1 VDKYFISHSAADFET
16 VRPLVQLLEDG
27 MGLDA
32 DNIVCSSLPGYGFDP
47 GSPFRDEIRDS
58 IASSKVVVTVISSA
72 FLGSPYCMAEVGV
85 AWSIGRAVLPLLVPG
100 VHPEDV
106 RGPLQGLSLGRLGD
120 ARWLDQLWEKWR
132 PEANGANFLRWQTR
146 RDQFLQRLE
155 SLNQGVKDIRPRGF
169 WDGSIV
175 DGSLSIAEELPS
187 FGLRRQVLR
196 AIENGHPL
204 PPHLFYVTDQGLENW
219 LALIDDPRFSAFQ
232 DSMELVADYGVELA
246 KEISR
251 SVRSQDLDIVSL
263 GPGDGRKDVPLVQS
277 IVRESAARGGVVF
290 FYPYD
295 INPNMVAKTMARVSR
310 DPVLRTDLGQVKSVV
325 AHFDFLAN
333 FKEVY
338 QYRKGPNLLMLLGNM
353 LGNFSDDYRFL
364 NFLYSRAMEAED
376 LLLLEVR
383 LRPDPSEDPVPGLVG
398 EAWTTSRRFDYS
410 PLELL
415 GVPYDEQLMT
425 YSVEADRG
433 TIRGSDTIVG
443 RYRRAQVDGRTFQDV
458 DLSFVHRYDE
468 KRLQEAIERV
478 GFSVRRTWTT
488 RRRSSIWLL
497 LQKGDQS

>member
-1 VDKYFISHSAADFET
+1 MDKYFISHSAADCAT

-32 DNIVCSSLPGYGFDP
+32 SNIVCSSLPGYGFDL
-47 GSPFRDEIRDS
+47 GSPFREEIRSS
-58 IASSKVVVTVISSA
+58 IKSAKVVVTVISSA
-72 FLGSPYCMAEVGV
+72 FLGSPFCMAEVGV

-106 RGPLQGLSLGRLGD
+106 RGPLQGLTLGQLGD

-132 PEANGANFLRWQTR
+132 PEANGGNIVRWQTR
-146 RDQFLQRLE
+146 RDQFLERLA
-155 SLNQGVKDIRPRGF
+155 SLSQGVQDVRPRGF
-169 WDGSIV
+169 WDGRIV
-175 DGSLSIAEELPS
+175 DGSLSVAEELPS

-196 AIENGHPL
+196 AMENGRPL

-219 LALIDDPRFSAFQ
+219 LALVDDPRYAAFQ
-232 DSMELVADYGVELA
+232 DSMELVAESSVEIA
-246 KEISR
+246 EEISR
-251 SVRSQDLDIVSL
+251 SVRAQDLDIVSL

-277 IVRESAARGGVVF
+277 IVKQSAARGGVVF

-353 LGNFSDDYRFL
+353 LGNFSDDYGFL
-364 NFLYSRAMEAED
+364 SFLFSRAMEAED

-383 LRPDPSEDPVPGLVG
+383 LRPDASEDPVPSLAR
-398 EAWTTSRRFDYS
+398 ETWSSTRRFDYS

-415 GVPYDEQLMT
+415 GVPYDEQLLT
-425 YSVEADRG
+425 YSVEPDRG
-433 TIRGSDTIVG
+433 TIRGSDTIVSK
-443 RYRRAQVDGRTFQDV
+443 YAHAYADGRAFQDV
-458 DLSFVHRYDE
+458 DLSFVHRYNE
-468 KRLQEAIERV
+468 VRLQEAIERV
-478 GFSVRRTWTT
+478 GFSVRRTWKT
-488 RRRSSIWLL
+488 RRRTSLWLL
-497 LQKGDQS
+497 LQKGDQ